1 MAVEALPGLVD
12 PQLNVGVQVS
22 DPILEQQPCSVRD
35 AGLQVPRDQ
44 PDKFRGLGAGFK
56 KLLTRKPTLG
66 FSVVSSQNSWFSPS
80 FHVKSSATTSSSSMS
95 APTLAS
101 SSMLT
106 VTPASTAVFGATP
119 TSTSMLATTSPSAS
133 VLATTPTPS
142 KMSSSSTTSSLSCL
156 PSSSSSPAS
165 SVDAVASTLSKDGI
179 LGVKGESL
187 SVRDFKLR
195 SKNIVNSF
203 VFNSLSAGTQRVY
216 KLNFKLLE
224 NFGLLTGVN
233 VHNFDFDFNFC
244 CEFFLWRFHESKSL
258 HSVKIARAII
268 GFIGNFIPLNLV
280 PLSPPM

>member
-1 MAVEALPGLVD
+1 MLNHIAAIFGPGPVQGVPANVVVNDGDPEVAVEALPGLVD
-12 PQLNVGVQVS
+12 PQLNVGVQVR
-22 DPILEQQPCSVRD
+22 DPIHEQQPCGVRD

-44 PDKFRGLGAGFK
+44 PDKFHGFGAGFK

-80 FHVKSSATTSSSSMS
+80 FHVKTSATTSSSSMS

-101 SSMLT
+101 SS
-106 VTPASTAVFGATP
+106 VSTAVFSATP
-119 TSTSMLATTSPSAS
+119 TSTSMLAATSPLAS
-133 VLATTPTPS
+133 VLAMTPTTS
-142 KMSSSSTTSSLSCL
+142 TMSSSSTTSSLSCL

-195 SKNIVNSF
+195 SKTIVNSF

-233 VHNFDFDFNFC
+233 V
-244 CEFFLWRFHESKSL
+244 
-258 HSVKIARAII
+258 
-268 GFIGNFIPLNLV
+268 
-280 PLSPPM
+280 